1 MQSAHASSV
10 KASPADINPS
20 SMSPSHSQPTL
31 DTTRFIARH
40 VAGLRRSGIRDF
52 FELVAKTDGV
62 ISLGIG
68 EPDFDTPE
76 PIRNAVKTAMDTGKT
91 HYTSNLGLPELRKEI
106 GRYAESHFK
115 VSYRPDDEVLVTV
128 GVSEG
133 LDLALRS
140 LLNPGDKVL
149 YHQPCYVSY
158 APSVELVHAVGVP
171 VATSAAEQF
180 SLDEPAL
187 RAAWQ
192 PGCKLLLLNLP
203 CNPTGGVCSKE
214 QLERI
219 ARFAIE
225 KDLIVISDEI
235 YSELIFEG
243 MHTSIASLPGMRDRT
258 LLLHGFS
265 KAFAMTGFRLGYACG
280 PAPLIEA
287 MMKVHQYSMLCAPSI
302 SQEGALAA
310 LRLGDDATKFMRD
323 RYRERRDLFVRRINA
338 AGIKCHLPR
347 GSFYAFPSVVST
359 GLDEGEFARRLL
371 VEHKVAVVP
380 GTAFGDAG
388 KGHVRAC
395 FTANEQKLNAACDQI
410 EKLLARLS
418 VKASA

>member
-1 MQSAHASSV
+1 MSTSS
-10 KASPADINPS
+10 KLR
-20 SMSPSHSQPTL
+20 L

-68 EPDFDTPE
+68 EPDFDTPQ
-76 PIRNAVKTAMDTGKT
+76 PIRDAVTTAMNTGKT
-91 HYTSNLGLPELRKEI
+91 HYTSNMGLPALRAEI
-106 GRYAESHFK
+106 SRYAEGHFK

-133 LDLALRS
+133 LDLTLRS
-140 LLNPGDKVL
+140 LLNPGDKVM

-158 APSVELVHAVGVP
+158 APSVDLVHAVGVP
-171 VATSAAEQF
+171 VATHAGDLF
-180 SLDEPAL
+180 SLDAPAL
-187 RAAWQ
+187 AAAWQ

-203 CNPTGGVCSKE
+203 CNPTGGVCSRE

-219 ARFAIE
+219 AKFAIE
-225 KDLIVISDEI
+225 KDLIVVSDEI
-235 YSELIFEG
+235 YSELVFEG
-243 MHTSIASLPGMRDRT
+243 THTSIASLPGMQERT
-258 LLLHGFS
+258 ILLHGFS

-338 AGIKCHLPR
+338 AGLACHLPR
-347 GSFYAFPSVVST
+347 GSFYAFPSVVAT

-371 VEHKVAVVP
+371 TEYKVAVVP

-388 KGHVRAC
+388 QGHVRAC
-395 FTANEQKLNAACDQI
+395 FTANEEKLTAACDRI
-410 EKLLARLS
+410 ERLLNSLRPA
-418 VKASA
+418 VTA

>member
-1 MQSAHASSV
+1 
-10 KASPADINPS
+10 
-20 SMSPSHSQPTL
+20 MSILSKPPL
-31 DTTRFIARH
+31 DTTRYIARH

-91 HYTSNLGLPELRKEI
+91 HYTSNLGQPDLRKEI
-106 GRYAESHFK
+106 SRYVEGYFHVGYSWE
-115 VSYRPDDEVLVTV
+115 DEILVTV
-128 GVSEG
+128 GVSEA
-133 LDLALRS
+133 LDLAMRA
-140 LLNPGDKVL
+140 LLNPGEKVL

-158 APSVELVHAVGVP
+158 APTVELVHGVGVP
-171 VATSAAEQF
+171 VATSAEEQF
-180 SLDEPAL
+180 SLDAPAL
-187 RAAWQ
+187 QAAWE

-203 CNPTGGVCSKE
+203 CNPTGGVCSRE

-219 ARFAIE
+219 AKFAIE

-243 MHTSIASLPGMRDRT
+243 THTSIASLPGMRERT

-323 RYRERRDLFVRRINA
+323 RYRERRDLFVGRINA
-338 AGIKCHLPR
+338 AGLKCHAPR
-347 GSFYAFPSVVST
+347 GSFYAFPSIIST
-359 GLDEGEFARRLL
+359 GLNEGDFARRLL
-371 VEHKVAVVP
+371 TEHKVAVVP

-395 FTANEQKLNAACDQI
+395 FTANEQKLSLACDHI
-410 EKLLARLS
+410 ERLLESLKSPIS
-418 VKASA
+418 V